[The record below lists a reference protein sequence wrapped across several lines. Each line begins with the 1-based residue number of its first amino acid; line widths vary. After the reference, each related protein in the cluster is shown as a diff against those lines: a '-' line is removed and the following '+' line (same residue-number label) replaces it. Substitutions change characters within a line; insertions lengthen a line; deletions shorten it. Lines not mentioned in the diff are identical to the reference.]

1 MILPGDADA
10 SSTSYK
16 GRTIDDL
23 VVTAVPL
30 RVRPGLFTAW

>member
-16 GRTIDDL
+16 GWPIDDL
-23 VVTAVPL
+23 VVTAVL
-30 RVRPGLFTAW
+30 QRVRPGLFTAW